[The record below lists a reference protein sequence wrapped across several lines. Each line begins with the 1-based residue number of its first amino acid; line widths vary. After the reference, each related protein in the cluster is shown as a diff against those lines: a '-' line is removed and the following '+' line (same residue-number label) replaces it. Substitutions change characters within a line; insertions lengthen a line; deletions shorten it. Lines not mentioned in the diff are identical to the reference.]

1 MNMIQR
7 FLVASAVLP
16 LLLALMPAAL
26 AQDSATA
33 EAAEESAS
41 VQPVAAGPATG
52 DTWID
57 ARLLDIDHYAAR
69 HRDAF
74 IDELVRYHGAPR
86 ALAAELLA
94 REDAWSAGD
103 LYFACALGQVSGRPC
118 RTVVSLRERAPA
130 QPWSEIA
137 GQVGAA
143 PGTAPFQ
150 RLRTEIAASYRRWAR
165 PLPDAD

>member
-1 MNMIQR
+1 M
-7 FLVASAVLP
+7 
-16 LLLALMPAAL
+16 
-26 AQDSATA
+26 
-33 EAAEESAS
+33 
-41 VQPVAAGPATG
+41 QPVAAGPATG

-118 RTVVSLRERAPA
+118 RTVVTLRERAPA

-143 PGTAPFQ
+143 GVGAEDEDHNDDSFYIVLDNANIHHTMKF
-150 RLRTEIAASYRRWAR
+150 YRNDSLELMRQ
-165 PLPDAD
+165 LKEKF

>member
-1 MNMIQR
+1 MRDQR
-7 FLVASAVLP
+7 NVRGGHRIVAQLVGAHPSQ
-16 LLLALMPAAL
+16 LLAL
-26 AQDSATA
+26 
-33 EAAEESAS
+33 
-41 VQPVAAGPATG
+41 
-52 DTWID
+52 
-57 ARLLDIDHYAAR
+57 AR
-69 HRDAF
+69 HREAF

-118 RTVVSLRERAPA
+118 RTVVTLRERAPA

>member
-1 MNMIQR
+1 MKMIR
-7 FLVASAVLP
+7 FLALSAVLA
-16 LLLALMPAAL
+16 LLLVPAPAAR
-26 AQDSATA
+26 AQDPGAADAGGETASA
-33 EAAEESAS
+33 E
-41 VQPVAAGPATG
+41 PVDAGPATG